1 MRRMMLFAVLGL
13 SVIFWG
19 CNKPADNAPTGNAHV
34 HTAGDGHNHAEET
47 STSQES
53 VHEVDG
59 WCVTHEVPENV
70 CSLCNS
76 KVAAELK
83 KEGDWCKEHN
93 RAESQCFICDSS
105 RKEKFVAQYEA
116 QYGKK
121 PPTGKEL
128 SK

>member
-1 MRRMMLFAVLGL
+1 MRRLMLFVVLGL

-19 CNKPADNAPTGNAHV
+19 CSKSADNTPTGSTHV
-34 HTAGDGHNHAEET
+34 HTAGDGHDHTEGT
-47 STSQES
+47 SATQES

-59 WCVTHEVPENV
+59 WCVSHELPENI

-83 KEGDWCKEHN
+83 KSGDWCNEHN
-93 RAESQCFICDSS
+93 RAESQCFLCDPSL
-105 RKEKFVAQYEA
+105 KEKFVAQYEA

-121 PPTGKEL
+121 PPKP
-128 SK
+128 

>member
-1 MRRMMLFAVLGL
+1 MRRMMLFVILGL

-19 CNKPADNAPTGNAHV
+19 CNKSSENAPTGDAHV
-34 HTAGDGHNHAEET
+34 HTAGDGHDHSDA
-47 STSQES
+47 SASQET
-53 VHEVDG
+53 VHDVDG
-59 WCVTHEVPENV
+59 WCVAHEVPENI

-83 KEGDWCKEHN
+83 KAGDWCNEHN

-105 RKEKFVAQYEA
+105 LKEKFVAKYEA

-121 PPTGKEL
+121 TPTGKEQ